1 MPLQSGYNISLNC
14 FLLEIQEFFSMG
26 YKFGFVGRSS
36 ERNVDMFT
44 GNPFV
49 QIIFGLGDQD
59 QMYKAI
65 YR

>member
-1 MPLQSGYNISLNC
+1 
-14 FLLEIQEFFSMG
+14 MG

-59 QMYKAI
+59 QMYKEI